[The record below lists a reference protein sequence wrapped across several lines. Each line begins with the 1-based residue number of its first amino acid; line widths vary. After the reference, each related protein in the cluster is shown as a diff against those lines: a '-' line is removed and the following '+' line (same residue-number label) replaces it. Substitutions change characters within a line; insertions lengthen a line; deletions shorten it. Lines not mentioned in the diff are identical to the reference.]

1 MSKVRITN
9 KLIINSVVGVIYQMH
24 PYHNPEGINKIVQKI
39 NKWCDETPDCNGS
52 IKDTFK
58 LFGTWL
64 PAHGL
69 TVLPFSAEKYFLK
82 NEEEYNVKSYI
93 QNI

>member
-52 IKDTFK
+52 IKIHSK
-58 LFGTWL
+58 YLNGTR
-64 PAHGL
+64 G
-69 TVLPFSAEKYFLK
+69 KILK
-82 NEEEYNVKSYI
+82 NGLMI
-93 QNI
+93 F

>member
-39 NKWCDETPDCNGS
+39 NKWCSLQVCER
-52 IKDTFK
+52 IR
-58 LFGTWL
+58 
-64 PAHGL
+64 
-69 TVLPFSAEKYFLK
+69 FLW
-82 NEEEYNVKSYI
+82 NRQNVNNVKI
-93 QNI
+93 VFVTQK

>member
-58 LFGTWL
+58 IFEWTRG
-64 PAHGL
+64 
-69 TVLPFSAEKYFLK
+69 KILK
-82 NEEEYNVKSYI
+82 NGLMI
-93 QNI
+93 F

>member
-52 IKDTFK
+52 
-58 LFGTWL
+58 
-64 PAHGL
+64 
-69 TVLPFSAEKYFLK
+69 
-82 NEEEYNVKSYI
+82 
-93 QNI
+93 